1 MTSSIE
7 PKPQNTSEKLLPM
20 LHRLKRDV
28 ERLGELADAQRE
40 LIETGRTEEL
50 LTLLGE
56 RQRLIDGFFAVQ
68 STLEKTAAGSGG
80 ESVTGDDVRREAQE
94 MLGQIAAGLA
104 RIEALDA
111 SAQAALEAARNA
123 AHQELTGL
131 GAARQARTAYLAP
144 PTQQSDN
151 RFADQTG

>member
-7 PKPQNTSEKLLPM
+7 PKSQNTSEKLLPM

-50 LTLLGE
+50 LALLGE
-56 RQRLIDGFFAVQ
+56 RQRLVDGFFAVQ
-68 STLEKTAAGSGG
+68 STLEKAAGG
-80 ESVTGDDVRREAQE
+80 EGEGVTGNDARREAQE
-94 MLGQIAAGLA
+94 MLGHIAAGLA

-111 SAQAALEAARNA
+111 GAQAALEAARNA

-131 GAARQARTAYLAP
+131 GAARQARTAYLTP
-144 PTQQSDN
+144 PTERDDN